1 MRGGVKPLVGRNRP
15 GRRQRNVRR
24 SRGLGLGASSPSSRR
39 TPTGTGPSGRSAGPR
54 GGRRRLGVLTL
65 SEAAELRAAGL
76 HGHILVM
83 APSSRRGPGRRAA
96 RDRVTVDSPALAR
109 FLSRPG
115 TAPGPNP
122 SELDYGLGR
131 WGAPFRG
138 SRAPPG
144 LQGACPAS
152 KRQASRPH
160 LDVPG
165 KNAVGP
171 RTKLHRFAR
180 VAEEAAARSR
190 AGGPR
195 ELGRRARLPHRRFD
209 LARVGNLLYGI
220 DRTKAAVENLR
231 AQGRVVSLRTVQ
243 KGARSASPQL
253 PGPRYGWRPSRGR
266 RRRRWN
272 RRTLHRLHSP
282 FRYYGLRARKGAFR
296 QPRGNPASSST

>member
-24 SRGLGLGASSPSSRR
+24 SRGLGVGASSPSSRR

-122 SELDYGLGR
+122 SELDYGLDAGARPSAAAALLQDSGR
-131 WGAPFRG
+131 M
-138 SRAPPG
+138 PG
-144 LQGACPAS
+144 
-152 KRQASRPH
+152 
-160 LDVPG
+160 V
-165 KNAVGP
+165 
-171 RTKLHRFAR
+171 
-180 VAEEAAARSR
+180 EAAGLSAT
-190 AGGPR
+190 P
-195 ELGRRARLPHRRFD
+195 RRARQERRRAEDEAPPLRPGRRGGHRLPGLEVHANSAVALDFPTAASTWPAWATSSTGSIARRPPS
-209 LARVGNLLYGI
+209 
-220 DRTKAAVENLR
+220 RTFALKAASSRCAQSRRALDRLLLNYLAPDTGGGPPVGADGGDGTGERFIGFIAVPLLR
-231 AQGRVVSLRTVQ
+231 AAQGQ
-243 KGARSASPQL
+243 
-253 PGPRYGWRPSRGR
+253 
-266 RRRRWN
+266 
-272 RRTLHRLHSP
+272 
-282 FRYYGLRARKGAFR
+282 GAFR
-296 QPRGNPASSST
+296 QPRGNRPSSST